1 MSKEKVVLG
10 VSREKINKGLGTVYK
25 HYSAREDKL
34 HNFMVPIALSCVII
48 LNKKVNINAM

>member
-25 HYSAREDKL
+25 HYSAREDIL
-34 HNFMVPIALSCVII
+34 SVPIALSCVII
-48 LNKKVNINAM
+48 LNT